1 MVRDPTCVFPL
12 IPPKSNDFWAG
23 ELSPLGDADALG
35 RSEEGVEA
43 TKSQSKTT
51 RNKKPKSSPTDP
63 NGHTP
68 AESEAHGEP
77 SRTSENGSVPPPKA
91 PGKRGRKPKAEMLL
105 LKLSQ
110 DLECPT
116 PEPICVQKM
125 LGSSEGAEGLE
136 TPRAGRPKR
145 RAAKV

>member
-1 MVRDPTCVFPL
+1 MDH
-12 IPPKSNDFWAG
+12 
-23 ELSPLGDADALG
+23 
-35 RSEEGVEA
+35 SEEGVEA
-43 TKSQSKTT
+43 TKSQKKTV
-51 RNKKPKSSPTDP
+51 RNQKPKSSPNDP
-63 NGHTP
+63 NGPAP
-68 AESEAHGEP
+68 AETEGCGEP

-91 PGKRGRKPKAEMLL
+91 PGKRGRKSKTEMLL

-125 LGSSEGAEGLE
+125 LGSSEAAEGLE
-136 TPRAGRPKR
+136 TTPGGRPKR